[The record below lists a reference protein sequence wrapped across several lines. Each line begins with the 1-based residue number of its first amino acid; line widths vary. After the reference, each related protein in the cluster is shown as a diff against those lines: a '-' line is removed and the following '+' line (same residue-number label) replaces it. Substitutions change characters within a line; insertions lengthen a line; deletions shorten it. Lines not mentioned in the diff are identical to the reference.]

1 MIIVKFIND
10 SADWRI
16 LRQTPGEKGV
26 WGNCLFLENDSIYEC
41 DWLVVY
47 NHVLKPERVLCPPE
61 NTIYIDPEP
70 PSIRLRSLRF
80 LKQFNYILTCRRDI
94 KRKGVINVQQALP
107 WHVGMQL
114 ESSGRHGSLDFT
126 LSSSLGFTM
135 GYDELRHAE
144 TPNKTRLLSVISSDK
159 SFTDG
164 HRKRQAFVNLLKG
177 RFGDG
182 LEVYGRGV
190 RDIKDKWDAIAEYK
204 YHVVIE
210 NSVYRDYWTEKLAD
224 CFLAGA
230 YPFYH
235 GCPNLYEYFP
245 SGSFT
250 EIDINKPKEA
260 IDIIEKGIRSQL
272 YENSLH
278 KLRDAKELVLD
289 KHNLFAMLSGIIEEE
304 NSKSRRGALRKR
316 VIILKPDGF
325 PSVYRSLAKKILGK
339 KIVSAIHK
347 LRYG

>member
-1 MIIVKFIND
+1 MIVVKFIND

-16 LRQTPGEKGV
+16 LRQTPGEKGI
-26 WGNCLFLENDSIYEC
+26 WGNCLFCEDDSIYEC

-47 NHVLKPERVLCPPE
+47 NHVLKPERVLCPPA
-61 NTIYIDPEP
+61 NTIFVDPEP

-80 LKQFNYILTCRRDI
+80 LKQFNYVLTCRSDI
-94 KRKGVINVQQALP
+94 KRKGVINIQQALP

-114 ESSGRHGSLDFT
+114 ESSGRHGALNFT
-126 LSSSLGFTM
+126 LSSSVGSTM
-135 GYDELRHAE
+135 GYDELRQAG
-144 TPNKTRLLSVISSDK
+144 TPNKTRLLSVVSSDK

-164 HRKRQAFVNLLKG
+164 HRKRQAFVNMLKG
-177 RFGDG
+177 HFGDD
-182 LEVYGRGV
+182 LDIYGRGV
-190 RDIKDKWDAIAEYK
+190 RDIKDKWDAIAGYK

-235 GCPNLYEYFP
+235 GCPNLPDYFP

-250 EIDINKPKEA
+250 EIDINKPDEA
-260 IDIIEKGIRSQL
+260 IDIIESGVRSQL
-272 YENSLH
+272 YENSLQ

-289 KHNLFAMLSGIIEEE
+289 KHNLFAMLSGIIEGQ
-304 NSKSRRGALRKR
+304 NSNSRRGAQRRR
-316 VIILKPDGF
+316 VVTLKPDGF
-325 PSVYRSLAKKILGK
+325 PSAHRSLAKKILGK

>member
-1 MIIVKFIND
+1 MIVVKFIND

-26 WGNCLFLENDSIYEC
+26 WGNCLYSEDDSIYEC

-47 NHVLKPERVLCPPE
+47 NHVLKPERALCPPG

-80 LKQFNYILTCRRDI
+80 LKQFNYIITCRRDI
-94 KRKGVINVQQALP
+94 KRKGIINVQQALP

-114 ESSGRHGSLDFT
+114 ESSGRHGALDFT
-126 LSSSLGFTM
+126 LSSSVGATM
-135 GYDELRHAE
+135 GYDELKEAG
-144 TPNKTRLLSVISSDK
+144 TLNKTRLLSVVSSDK

-164 HRKRQAFVNLLKG
+164 HRKRQAFVNMLKTHL
-177 RFGDG
+177 GDG
-182 LEVYGRGV
+182 LDVYGRGV
-190 RDIKDKWDAIAEYK
+190 KDIKDKWDAIAEYK

-235 GCPNLYEYFP
+235 GCPNLPEYFP

-250 EIDINKPKEA
+250 AIDINKPEEA
-260 IDIIEKGIRSQL
+260 IDIIERGITSRL
-272 YENSLH
+272 YESSLH
-278 KLRDAKELVLD
+278 KLRDAKELVLN
-289 KHNLFAMLSGIIEEE
+289 KHNLFAMLSDIIEKE
-304 NSKSRRGALRKR
+304 SGRPRRGGQRSR
-316 VIILKPDGF
+316 VVTLKPDGF
-325 PSVYRSLAKKILGK
+325 PPAHRSLAKKILGK
-339 KIVSAIHK
+339 RIVGAIRK